1 VNAVSAVSAVPDPRL
16 AVARRVLRN
25 KRAMTGLVLLAL
37 LFLLAFAGPL
47 VSRWGWDETDF
58 TAFREP
64 PSAEH
69 WFGTTPSG
77 RDVFVLTVRGLQK
90 SLIIGLFVAVLST
103 GLAALVGMV
112 AGYAGGWVD
121 RVLMW
126 GVDLLL
132 VLPWFLVVAVLSPA
146 LGGRWPLLV
155 PLLAAFMW
163 MVTAR
168 MVRAVTLSLRRREYV
183 LAARFMGVGTPRV
196 IARHILPHLASLL
209 IVDASLGV
217 SVAVIAESA
226 LSYFGFGVRPP
237 DSSLGTVIAD
247 GGGAALAYPWL
258 FGFAAGLLV
267 LVVVAVNLLG
277 DGLRDVLDPSVP
289 PRPRCG
295 GGGSS

>member
-1 VNAVSAVSAVPDPRL
+1 V
-16 AVARRVLRN
+16 
-25 KRAMTGLVLLAL
+25 TGLVLLAL

-47 VSRWGWDETDF
+47 VSPWGWDEIDF
-58 TAFREP
+58 GAFRRP

-77 RDVFVLTVRGLQK
+77 RDVFALTVRGMQK
-90 SLIIGLFVAVLST
+90 SLLIGLFVAVLST

-168 MVRAVTLSLRRREYV
+168 MVRGVTLSLRRREYV
-183 LAARFMGVGTPRV
+183 LAARFLGVSAPRV
-196 IARHILPHLASLL
+196 IVRHILPNLASLL

-247 GGGAALAYPWL
+247 GSGTALAYPWL

-267 LVVVAVNLLG
+267 LIVIAVNLLG
-277 DGLRDVLDPSVP
+277 DGLRDVLDPSTP
-289 PRPRCG
+289 ATPCPLRRERR
-295 GGGSS
+295 SA